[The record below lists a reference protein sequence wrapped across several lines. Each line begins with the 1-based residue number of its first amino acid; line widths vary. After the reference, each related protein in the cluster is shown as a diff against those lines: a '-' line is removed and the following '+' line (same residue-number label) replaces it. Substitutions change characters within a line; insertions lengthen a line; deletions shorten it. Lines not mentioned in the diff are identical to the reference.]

1 MANIHL
7 NSYKTPNDFQY
18 NQIKTWFVLTFHF
31 EVPVTFASVAVVVSQ
46 SKTNFR
52 LAQWKLNTVQDVGA
66 ETRSGVVQT
75 GHSFQTTKHKHIQ
88 TIQTGKF
95 LCTGAST
102 YNIQRDLTAK
112 LMNCSQFSWI

>member
-75 GHSFQTTKHKHIQ
+75 GHSFQTTKHNTFKPYRQENSHWCKHLQYIA
-88 TIQTGKF
+88 GSD
-95 LCTGAST
+95 C
-102 YNIQRDLTAK
+102 
-112 LMNCSQFSWI
+112 